1 MKWSNTLATNALSV
15 FDHFVRLE
23 LKGLMVFS
31 RLQFMWKPFIIDVI
45 NKVINTPLEL
55 KLKNCLRVKEQNFS

>member
-15 FDHFVRLE
+15 FDRFVRLE